1 MPFIRYRLGDW
12 VTRGP
17 TRCACGAACST
28 LAAVHGRTFDC
39 FELPQGRAVHPYRLA
54 TDLVRSAP
62 WLRQFHIVQ
71 ERTDRIRL
79 RVATLSDRDPPAG
92 WATAVQRLFGAALGE
107 DVSVETEVIDR
118 IPPNRVANSDPT
130 IRWCRAPRGI
140 EARAAEISR
149 EDRSARSARRR
160 GTNGLL
166 ERDLWP
172 RRTLVVSRSARRGAE
187 TNGSSRCLP
196 PLVSERR
203 EARAEDGPL
212 RRSVRRRRAASRSSR
227 SLGDLARHGPR
238 PGHRAQGQAPS
249 ATTGA
254 AVSRSGCARVAAA
267 NRELRSRAVHVHAR
281 SLRFTPRVRR
291 GDRGNCSRAASGG
304 TPGPH
309 HRQSIESALL
319 AAGSAEH
326 DGFRFRS
333 ATRLPDPV
341 FERCSRTRDS
351 KSLPA
356 KR

>member
-1 MPFIRYRLGDW
+1 

-62 WLRQFHIVQ
+62 WLRQFQIVQ

-130 IRWCRAPRGI
+130 IRWCRVPRGI

-160 GTNGLL
+160 GTNWLL

-172 RRTLVVSRSARRGAE
+172 RRTLVVFRSARRGAE

-238 PGHRAQGQAPS
+238 PATVRKARLRARRPVPQFL
-249 ATTGA
+249 A
-254 AVSRSGCARVAAA
+254 ADARGLPLRTASFDLVLSTSTLDHFDSRREFVAAIAEIARV
-267 NRELRSRAVHVHAR
+267 LR
-281 SLRFTPRVRR
+281 P
-291 GDRGNCSRAASGG
+291 GG
-304 TPGPH
+304 RLVLTIDNPSNP
-309 HRQSIESALL
+309 LYWPL
-319 AAGSAEH
+319 GSAEH